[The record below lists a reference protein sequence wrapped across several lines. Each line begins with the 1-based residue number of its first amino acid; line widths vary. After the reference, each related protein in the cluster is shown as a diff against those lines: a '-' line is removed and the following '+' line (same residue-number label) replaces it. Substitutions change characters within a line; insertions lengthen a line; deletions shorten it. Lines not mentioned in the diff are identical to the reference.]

1 MSRQSKQS
9 KNALI
14 PDEITPDMLND
25 LLPKAQGLLRAASIY
40 AAAVRKLV
48 EYDTKTAWR
57 KAWPAATMDPITET
71 LYDTADLA
79 QICMDAGLAV
89 ETMLAKPL
97 SSRQMVLLQDL
108 RASITRFTTDGGDT
122 VDPETGEI
130 TNTDDTNG
138 EETE

>member
-1 MSRQSKQS
+1 
-9 KNALI
+9 
-14 PDEITPDMLND
+14 
-25 LLPKAQGLLRAASIY
+25 
-40 AAAVRKLV
+40 
-48 EYDTKTAWR
+48 
-57 KAWPAATMDPITET
+57 MDPITET

-108 RASITRFTTDGGDT
+108 RASITRFTTEDGQT
-122 VDPETGEI
+122 VDPATGEI